1 MRCAGIQNM
10 SVSSELCGTTKL
22 MSEIIHRRALS
33 EDLTSSRGVLLEKLT
48 VSQLLKKFPAI
59 YWSRKF
65 ITEFTRA
72 LHVSLS

>member
-1 MRCAGIQNM
+1 
-10 SVSSELCGTTKL
+10 
-22 MSEIIHRRALS
+22 MSEIINRRALL
-33 EDLTSSRGVLLEKLT
+33 EDLTSCRAVLLEKLT

-65 ITEFTRA
+65 IIEFTSA